1 MPDHWEGETSLGELG
16 KVAEERGN
24 IPKSRSKFLLSG
36 GPSCA
41 SFGGGNMGLD
51 GNDAEKLEGVYVGSL
66 RQVVGMSAHKLGVDT

>member
-1 MPDHWEGETSLGELG
+1 MGDLG

-24 IPKSRSKFLLSG
+24 IPDGCSNFILSG
-36 GPSCA
+36 VPSCA